1 MNMNMMNP
9 NVILSLPV
17 NFSSPQRA
25 SQAETTEPNKNFGR
39 KDTGSTAATDLTS
52 SFRSS
57 YSIGTNDDFDGFIAS
72 IEASAGYCHDA
83 DATTSLED
91 DDDEEEVL
99 MKLMSYQQGREIIQ
113 PGGGAHH
120 GTTTTPTEKIKK
132 ISVLN
137 QAKKF
142 DSLAIKVARLE
153 ENHKRF
159 KMQMRR
165 MKHQVRI
172 LDAKNEYLECLEALA
187 LSSSTETELLDDEFL
202 RDHGLVWKEVE
213 FGDFE

>member
-1 MNMNMMNP
+1 MMNP

-57 YSIGTNDDFDGFIAS
+57 YSIGTNDDFDGFIQS
-72 IEASAGYCHDA
+72 LEARYCHDV
-83 DATTSLED
+83 DAFEE
-91 DDDEEEVL
+91 DEEDVL
-99 MKLMSYQQGREIIQ
+99 LKLMSYEQGREIIQ
-113 PGGGAHH
+113 PGVAHH
-120 GTTTTPTEKIKK
+120 GTTTAPTKIKK
-132 ISVLN
+132 ISVRD
-137 QAKKF
+137 QAKF
-142 DSLAIKVARLE
+142 DSLAIKVVRLGE
-153 ENHKRF
+153 KHKRF
-159 KMQMRR
+159 KMQMRK

-187 LSSSTETELLDDEFL
+187 LSSSTETELSDDEFM

-213 FGDFE
+213 LDGGFE

>member
-1 MNMNMMNP
+1 MNP

-25 SQAETTEPNKNFGR
+25 SQAETEPNKKKFGR

-57 YSIGTNDDFDGFIAS
+57 YSIGTNDDFGGFIES
-72 IEASAGYCHDA
+72 LEASARYCHDT
-83 DATTSLED
+83 DATTALED

-113 PGGGAHH
+113 PGGGSHH
-120 GTTTTPTEKIKK
+120 GTTTTAPTKIKK
-132 ISVLN
+132 ISVRN

-142 DSLAIKVARLE
+142 DSLAIKVSRLE

-172 LDAKNEYLECLEALA
+172 LDAKNEYRECLEALA
-187 LSSSTETELLDDEFL
+187 LSSSMDTELSDNEFM
-202 RDHGLVWKEVE
+202 RDHGLIWKEVE
-213 FGDFE
+213 FDSFE